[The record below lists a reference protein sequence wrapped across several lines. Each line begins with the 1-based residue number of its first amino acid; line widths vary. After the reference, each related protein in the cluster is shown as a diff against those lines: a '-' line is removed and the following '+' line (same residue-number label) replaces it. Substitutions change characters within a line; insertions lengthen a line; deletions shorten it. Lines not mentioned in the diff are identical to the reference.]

1 MITIPKDIFR
11 AYDIRGVVSETLTSE
26 VAFILG
32 KALGT
37 QVQSLGE
44 KKLFIARD
52 GRLSGPSLFEALS
65 KGVLSTGCDVVDLG
79 LLPTPLLYFATHV
92 SPISCGIVI
101 TGSHNPPNYNGIKM
115 VMQRRALFGEDIEKL
130 YQLTQ
135 TQAFQVGNGCLS
147 KQDITES
154 YLAYLK
160 ETIRLA
166 RPLKIVVDCGNGVSG
181 VVAPKLYEQ
190 LGCEV
195 IPLYCEVDGHFPN
208 HHPDPSQPANLKAL
222 QQAVRLHQA
231 ELGLAFDGD
240 GDRLGV
246 VDSAGNIIWPD
257 RQLILFAKDI
267 LTRNVGAT
275 IIYDVKCSRHVG
287 MQVEKMGGQPLMWKT
302 GHSFIKAKMQETN
315 ALLGGEMS
323 GHIFFKERYFGFD
336 DALYAGARLLE
347 IFSKQ
352 TLNSHAFFETLP
364 NSENTPELHIKT
376 KTEAEKFSFVE
387 KLKAL
392 AHFEEAKITTID
404 GLRADFKDGF
414 GLIRPSN
421 TTPSLIL
428 RFEGDTKDALERIQS
443 QFRALLLMLNP
454 DGGLPF

>member
-92 SPISCGIVI
+92 SPISCGVVI

-190 LGCEV
+190 LGCKV